1 MKLLLTLFV
10 VASFSLSVVACTNP
24 DKSRD
29 DAQDTL
35 LVDHTAPEVI
45 QFNNHYPNVETKCD
59 GHGHRLFV
67 LTHDSAVGRNV
78 LVITDASCPGLVEN
92 SETMDAK

>member
-1 MKLLLTLFV
+1 MIRKSIV
-10 VASFSLSVVACTNP
+10 VAAVAAGLVAGCDNP

-29 DAQDTL
+29 DAADTMH
-35 LVDHTAPEVI
+35 VDHTSPEVI

-67 LTHDSAVGRNV
+67 TTHDSAVGRNV
-78 LVITDASCPGLVEN
+78 LVISDAGCPGYIST
-92 SETMDAK
+92 SETMEGK